1 MRRVVLLAFIWGWSF
16 LFIKVTVEG
25 MTPSTVAAARI
36 TLGCLALVLIGRRTG
51 VRLPR
56 DRRYW
61 RGVLFAGVFGCAV
74 PFTLLAWG
82 EQRITSALTSVAQ
95 GTTSMFTAL
104 FAAVMLKERLR
115 PVQILG
121 LLGGLVGV
129 GVAAGLG
136 ADDLTGASL
145 AGVAAAVLAGASY
158 GLTYVHNERH
168 LLHVLPM
175 VAATGQLLVGAV
187 VLAPFAVVTTAT
199 NGIHLTPARVG
210 AILALGVV
218 GTGIAYWINFG
229 ALATV
234 GATATSLVTYLIPP
248 IAVVVGWLVLGEE
261 ITSRLVLGL
270 VIIVASVAAVRAG
283 PRRVRTDAETAA
295 VGYTSSR

>member
-16 LFIKVTVEG
+16 LFIKVAVEG
-25 MTPSTVAAARI
+25 MTPSTVGAARI
-36 TLGCLALVLIGRRTG
+36 TLGFLALVVIGRRSG

-56 DRRYW
+56 DRAYW
-61 RGVLFAGVFGCAV
+61 RSVIFAGVFGCAV

-82 EQRITSALTSVAQ
+82 EERITSALTSVAQ

-104 FAAVMLKERLR
+104 FAAVLLNERLR
-115 PVQILG
+115 SAQILG
-121 LLGGLVGV
+121 LIGGLVGV

-136 ADDLTGASL
+136 ADDLSGASL

-158 GLTYVHNERH
+158 GFTYAHNERH
-168 LLHVLPM
+168 LLHVSPM
-175 VAATGQLLVGAV
+175 TAATGQLLVGAV

-199 NGIHLTPARVG
+199 NGIELTPARVG

-229 ALATV
+229 ALASV
-234 GATATSLVTYLIPP
+234 GATATSLVTYMIPP
-248 IAVVVGWLVLGEE
+248 IAVVVGWVVLDEE
-261 ITSRLVLGL
+261 ITPRLLVGL
-270 VIIVASVAAVRAG
+270 VIIVASVAVVRAR
-283 PRRVRTDAETAA
+283 PRRKRAPAEAAA
-295 VGYTSSR
+295 VGYTSSP